1 MFLFCA
7 LVKLLAALLLY
18 QQRNALSTH
27 FMRHSDSENGILK
40 RLCLNGWGGSLEL
53 ETQYNIKY
61 REKSAGV
68 EGLGG

>member
-1 MFLFCA
+1 
-7 LVKLLAALLLY
+7 
-18 QQRNALSTH
+18 
-27 FMRHSDSENGILK
+27 MRHSDSENGILK
-40 RLCLNGWGGSLEL
+40 RLCLNGWGGSFEL